1 MFWDD
6 VIFLRFLVCSHELD
20 IHCSGSPTTSNFYSH
35 DFRPGGLSE
44 MGLNVEYS
52 ECTTSFILVSA
63 YEYSFGGFL
72 FYPHFRVANKLTID
86 SRSDFLPMAF
96 PVTISIPQNISG
108 PSDGFIKHVEFHGA
122 DETNFS
128 FTYEKLEKTLLFEYL
143 TRNDTLCHEHVMT
156 VTFKTPTVHFCVD
169 VLKRGIF
176 CERKQ
181 YRFLGYSESQMT
193 EKTCFMMHMS
203 EYGIHD
209 LLSNFGDFYQIT
221 DPRLRA
227 RRCGLLFATFDNL
240 LELSRDDV
248 VVEPDVKSHFGR
260 DIFTSGCGFMY
271 PQFHAKLRSQLKGTR
286 YPEPSAILV
295 RYQGFEGMLVLKD
308 GPQNFSHQ
316 VQLHESMQKFDI
328 QEAIKNAITFMCV
341 VDHSRPHENGYLD
354 ILLTMLLIDRGVL
367 AEYIKSL
374 QKDYYKLLKKMC
386 KDKASADFFLRLT
399 GRNCSVNRNLTTQL
413 RQDEIDKMM
422 DYVDDPEHE
431 PPKLKR
437 VPRTYILVP
446 KSRMV
451 FGVCDPHGELNY
463 DECYFKPTLFN
474 DESEEFANKSK
485 VIVACIPCYHPGDI
499 RVLTLTH
506 DKSGYENLF
515 DCLVL
520 PVKGRHSHAFEC
532 GGSNL
537 GGTKFF
543 VSWDESLIP
552 KENVKMGSYSP
563 NTRISAKFCTI
574 PPGSSHRKNVKVN
587 QEEMIDHF
595 ATFVDNLPKRIDQTY
610 KRFAKALGPSSDVCK
625 QLSKMFYQATHLTV
639 DATVLQ
645 KRLAEE
651 FKHKDPAR
659 PGTSSGDQSP
669 TERSGLLEEDGEET
683 PEIYFTGIT
692 GRNNEGLE
700 QGCLDQLLNRLCS
713 CRRKPSSG
721 PDYEALWNEF
731 DEQTARFVEEME
743 QGQDFN

>member
-1 MFWDD
+1 
-6 VIFLRFLVCSHELD
+6 
-20 IHCSGSPTTSNFYSH
+20 
-35 DFRPGGLSE
+35 

-96 PVTISIPQNISG
+96 PVTISVPENIPG

-122 DETNFS
+122 DETNVF
-128 FTYEKLEKTLLFEYL
+128 FTYKKLEKTLLFEYL
-143 TRNDTLCHEHVMT
+143 RRNGTLCHEHVMT

-176 CERKQ
+176 CEQKQ

-203 EYGIHD
+203 ESGIHD
-209 LLSNFGDFYQIT
+209 LLSKFGDFYQIT

-227 RRCGLLFATFDNL
+227 RSCGLLFATFDNL

-248 VVEPDVKSHFGR
+248 VVEPDVKSRFGR

-271 PQFHAKLRSQLKGTR
+271 PQFHAKLQSQLKGIR

-295 RYQGFEGMLVLKD
+295 RYQGFEGTLVLKD
-308 GPQNFSHQ
+308 GPPNVSHQ

-413 RQDEIDKMM
+413 RQDEIDKMI

-451 FGVCDPHGELNY
+451 FGVSDPHGELNY
-463 DECYFKPTLFN
+463 DGCYFKPTLFN

-563 NTRISAKFCTI
+563 NIRISAKFCTI

-700 QGCLDQLLNRLCS
+700 QGCLDQLLNQLCS
-713 CRRKPSSG
+713 CRRKPSSD

>member
-1 MFWDD
+1 M
-6 VIFLRFLVCSHELD
+6 
-20 IHCSGSPTTSNFYSH
+20 
-35 DFRPGGLSE
+35 
-44 MGLNVEYS
+44 
-52 ECTTSFILVSA
+52 
-63 YEYSFGGFL
+63 
-72 FYPHFRVANKLTID
+72 
-86 SRSDFLPMAF
+86 PMAF

-128 FTYEKLEKTLLFEYL
+128 FTYKKLEKTLLFEYL
-143 TRNDTLCHEHVMT
+143 RRNDTLCHEHVMT

-176 CERKQ
+176 CEQKQ

-203 EYGIHD
+203 ESRIHN
-209 LLSNFGDFYQIT
+209 LLSKFGDFYQIT

-227 RRCGLLFATFDNL
+227 RRCGLLFATFDIL

-248 VVEPDVKSHFGR
+248 VVKPDVKSGFGR

-413 RQDEIDKMM
+413 RQDEIDKMI

-515 DCLVL
+515 DCLLL

-669 TERSGLLEEDGEET
+669 TERSGLLEEEGEET

-692 GRNNEGLE
+692 RRNNEGLE

>member
-1 MFWDD
+1 M
-6 VIFLRFLVCSHELD
+6 
-20 IHCSGSPTTSNFYSH
+20 
-35 DFRPGGLSE
+35 
-44 MGLNVEYS
+44 
-52 ECTTSFILVSA
+52 
-63 YEYSFGGFL
+63 
-72 FYPHFRVANKLTID
+72 
-86 SRSDFLPMAF
+86 PMAF
-96 PVTISIPQNISG
+96 PVTISVPENIPG

-122 DETNFS
+122 DETNVF
-128 FTYEKLEKTLLFEYL
+128 FTYKKLEKTLLFEYL
-143 TRNDTLCHEHVMT
+143 RRNGTLCHEHVMT

-176 CERKQ
+176 CEQKQ

-203 EYGIHD
+203 ESRIHD

-227 RRCGLLFATFDNL
+227 RRCGLLFATFDIL

-248 VVEPDVKSHFGR
+248 VVKPDVKSGFGR

-295 RYQGFEGMLVLKD
+295 RYQGFEGVLVLKD
-308 GPQNFSHQ
+308 APPNVSHQ

-451 FGVCDPHGELNY
+451 FGVCDPLGELNY

-563 NTRISAKFCTI
+563 NIRISAKFCTI

-610 KRFAKALGPSSDVCK
+610 KRFAKAFGPSSDVCK

-713 CRRKPSSG
+713 CRRKPSSD

-731 DEQTARFVEEME
+731 DEQTVRFVEEME

>member
-1 MFWDD
+1 M
-6 VIFLRFLVCSHELD
+6 
-20 IHCSGSPTTSNFYSH
+20 
-35 DFRPGGLSE
+35 
-44 MGLNVEYS
+44 
-52 ECTTSFILVSA
+52 
-63 YEYSFGGFL
+63 
-72 FYPHFRVANKLTID
+72 
-86 SRSDFLPMAF
+86 PMAF
-96 PVTISIPQNISG
+96 PVTISVPENIPG

-122 DETNFS
+122 DETNVF
-128 FTYEKLEKTLLFEYL
+128 FTYKKLEKTLLFEYL
-143 TRNDTLCHEHVMT
+143 RRNGTLCHEHVMT

-176 CERKQ
+176 CEQKQ

-203 EYGIHD
+203 ESRIHD

-227 RRCGLLFATFDNL
+227 RRCGLLFATFDIL

-248 VVEPDVKSHFGR
+248 VVKPDVKSGFGR

-295 RYQGFEGMLVLKD
+295 RYQGFEGVLVLKD
-308 GPQNFSHQ
+308 APPNVSHQ

-413 RQDEIDKMM
+413 RQDEIDKMI

-451 FGVCDPHGELNY
+451 FGVSDPHGELNY

-543 VSWDESLIP
+543 VSWDESLVP

-669 TERSGLLEEDGEET
+669 TERSGLLEEEGEET

>member
-1 MFWDD
+1 M
-6 VIFLRFLVCSHELD
+6 
-20 IHCSGSPTTSNFYSH
+20 
-35 DFRPGGLSE
+35 
-44 MGLNVEYS
+44 
-52 ECTTSFILVSA
+52 A
-63 YEYSFGGFL
+63 Y
-72 FYPHFRVANKLTID
+72 
-86 SRSDFLPMAF
+86 
-96 PVTISIPQNISG
+96 PVTISIPEDISG

-122 DETNFS
+122 DETNFF
-128 FTYEKLEKTLLFEYL
+128 FTYKKLEKTLLFEYL
-143 TRNDTLCHEHVMT
+143 RRNETLCHEHVMT

-176 CERKQ
+176 CEQKQ

-203 EYGIHD
+203 ESGIHD
-209 LLSNFGDFYQIT
+209 LLSKFGDFYQIT

-227 RRCGLLFATFDNL
+227 RSCGLLFATFDNL

-248 VVEPDVKSHFGR
+248 VVEPDVKRRGH
-260 DIFTSGCGFMY
+260 IFTSGCGFMY
-271 PQFHAKLRSQLKGTR
+271 PQFHAKLQSQLKGTR

-295 RYQGFEGMLVLKD
+295 RYQGFEGTLVLKD
-308 GPQNFSHQ
+308 RRLNVSHQ
-316 VQLHESMQKFDI
+316 VQLHESMQKLDI
-328 QEAIKNAITFMCV
+328 QEAMKNAITFICL
-341 VDHSRPHENGYLD
+341 VDHSKPHENGYLD

-386 KDKASADFFLRLT
+386 KDKASADLFLRLT
-399 GRNCSVNRNLTTQL
+399 GRNCSVNRNLTKQL
-413 RQDEIDKMM
+413 RQDEIDKMI
-422 DYVDDPEHE
+422 DYVEDPEHE

-437 VPRTYILVP
+437 VTRTYILVP
-446 KSRMV
+446 KSRVV
-451 FGVCDPHGELNY
+451 FGVCDPYGELNY
-463 DECYFKPTLFN
+463 DECYFKPTLFH

-543 VSWDESLIP
+543 VSWDESLFP
-552 KENVKMGSYSP
+552 KENVEMGSYSP
-563 NTRISAKFCTI
+563 NTRKCKVRANT
-574 PPGSSHRKNVKVN
+574 GSSRRKNVKVS

-610 KRFAKALGPSSDVCK
+610 KRFAKAFGPSSDECK
-625 QLSKMFYQATHLTV
+625 QLNKMFYQATHLTV

-651 FKHKDPAR
+651 FKHIDPAR
-659 PGTSSGDQSP
+659 PRTSSGDQSP
-669 TERSGLLEEDGEET
+669 TERSGLLEEEGEET
-683 PEIYFTGIT
+683 PETYFTGIT

-743 QGQDFN
+743 QGQNFN

>member
-1 MFWDD
+1 
-6 VIFLRFLVCSHELD
+6 
-20 IHCSGSPTTSNFYSH
+20 
-35 DFRPGGLSE
+35 
-44 MGLNVEYS
+44 
-52 ECTTSFILVSA
+52 
-63 YEYSFGGFL
+63 
-72 FYPHFRVANKLTID
+72 
-86 SRSDFLPMAF
+86 MAF
-96 PVTISIPQNISG
+96 PVTISVPENIPG

-122 DETNFS
+122 DETNVF
-128 FTYEKLEKTLLFEYL
+128 FTYKKLEKTLLFEYL
-143 TRNDTLCHEHVMT
+143 RRNGTLCHEHVMT

-176 CERKQ
+176 CEQKQ

-203 EYGIHD
+203 ESRIHD

-227 RRCGLLFATFDNL
+227 RRCGLLFATFDIL

-248 VVEPDVKSHFGR
+248 VVKPDVKSGFGR

-295 RYQGFEGMLVLKD
+295 RYQGFEGVLVLKD
-308 GPQNFSHQ
+308 APPNVSHQ

-374 QKDYYKLLKKMC
+374 QKGYYKLLKKMC
-386 KDKASADFFLRLT
+386 KEKASADFFLRLT
-399 GRNCSVNRNLTTQL
+399 GRNCSVDRNLTTQL
-413 RQDEIDKMM
+413 RQDEIDKMI

-563 NTRISAKFCTI
+563 NIRISAKFCTI

-669 TERSGLLEEDGEET
+669 TERSGLLEEEGEET

-692 GRNNEGLE
+692 GRNNEWLE

-721 PDYEALWNEF
+721 PDYEVLWNEF

>member
-1 MFWDD
+1 M
-6 VIFLRFLVCSHELD
+6 
-20 IHCSGSPTTSNFYSH
+20 
-35 DFRPGGLSE
+35 
-44 MGLNVEYS
+44 
-52 ECTTSFILVSA
+52 
-63 YEYSFGGFL
+63 
-72 FYPHFRVANKLTID
+72 
-86 SRSDFLPMAF
+86 PMAF
-96 PVTISIPQNISG
+96 PVTISVPENIPG

-122 DETNFS
+122 DETNVF
-128 FTYEKLEKTLLFEYL
+128 FTYKKLEKTLLFEYL
-143 TRNDTLCHEHVMT
+143 RRNGTLCHEHVMT

-176 CERKQ
+176 CEQKQ

-203 EYGIHD
+203 ESRIHD

-227 RRCGLLFATFDNL
+227 RRCGLLFATFDIL

-248 VVEPDVKSHFGR
+248 VVKPDVKSGFGR

-295 RYQGFEGMLVLKD
+295 RYQGFEGVLVLKD
-308 GPQNFSHQ
+308 APPNVSHQ

-451 FGVCDPHGELNY
+451 FGVCDPLGELNY

-563 NTRISAKFCTI
+563 NIRISAKFCTI

-610 KRFAKALGPSSDVCK
+610 KRFAKAFGPSSDVCK
-625 QLSKMFYQATHLTV
+625 QLSKVFYQATHLTV

-645 KRLAEE
+645 KRLTEE

-713 CRRKPSSG
+713 CRRKPSSD

-731 DEQTARFVEEME
+731 DEQTVRFVEEME

>member
-1 MFWDD
+1 
-6 VIFLRFLVCSHELD
+6 
-20 IHCSGSPTTSNFYSH
+20 
-35 DFRPGGLSE
+35 

-63 YEYSFGGFL
+63 YEYSFVGFL

-122 DETNFS
+122 DETNFF
-128 FTYEKLEKTLLFEYL
+128 FTYKKLENTLLFEYL
-143 TRNDTLCHEHVMT
+143 RRNGTLCHEHVMT

-248 VVEPDVKSHFGR
+248 VVEPDVKSRFGR

-295 RYQGFEGMLVLKD
+295 RYQEFEGMLVLKD
-308 GPQNFSHQ
+308 GPPNFSHQ

-485 VIVACIPCYHPGDI
+485 VIMACIPCYHPGDI

-520 PVKGRHSHAFEC
+520 PVKGRYSHAFEC

-563 NTRISAKFCTI
+563 NTRKCKVSAKFCTI
-574 PPGSSHRKNVKVN
+574 RPGSSHRKNVKVN

-595 ATFVDNLPKRIDQTY
+595 ATFVDNLPKWIDQTY
-610 KRFAKALGPSSDVCK
+610 KRFAKAFGPSSDVCK

-683 PEIYFTGIT
+683 PEINFTGIT

-713 CRRKPSSG
+713 CRRKPSSD

>member
-1 MFWDD
+1 M
-6 VIFLRFLVCSHELD
+6 
-20 IHCSGSPTTSNFYSH
+20 
-35 DFRPGGLSE
+35 
-44 MGLNVEYS
+44 
-52 ECTTSFILVSA
+52 
-63 YEYSFGGFL
+63 
-72 FYPHFRVANKLTID
+72 
-86 SRSDFLPMAF
+86 PMAF
-96 PVTISIPQNISG
+96 PVTISVPENIPG

-122 DETNFS
+122 DETNVF
-128 FTYEKLEKTLLFEYL
+128 FTYKKLEKTLLFEYL
-143 TRNDTLCHEHVMT
+143 RRNGTLCHEHVMT

-176 CERKQ
+176 CEQKQ

-203 EYGIHD
+203 ESRIHD

-227 RRCGLLFATFDNL
+227 RRCGLLFATFDIL

-248 VVEPDVKSHFGR
+248 VVKPDVKSGFGR

-386 KDKASADFFLRLT
+386 KDKASADFFLLLT

-413 RQDEIDKMM
+413 RQDEIDKMI

-669 TERSGLLEEDGEET
+669 TERSGLLEEEGEET
-683 PEIYFTGIT
+683 PEIYFSGIT

>member
-1 MFWDD
+1 
-6 VIFLRFLVCSHELD
+6 
-20 IHCSGSPTTSNFYSH
+20 
-35 DFRPGGLSE
+35 
-44 MGLNVEYS
+44 
-52 ECTTSFILVSA
+52 
-63 YEYSFGGFL
+63 
-72 FYPHFRVANKLTID
+72 
-86 SRSDFLPMAF
+86 MAF
-96 PVTISIPQNISG
+96 PVTISVPENIPG

-122 DETNFS
+122 DETNVF
-128 FTYEKLEKTLLFEYL
+128 FTYKKLEKTLLFEYL
-143 TRNDTLCHEHVMT
+143 RRNETLSHEHVMT

-176 CERKQ
+176 CEQKQ

-203 EYGIHD
+203 ESRIHD

-227 RRCGLLFATFDNL
+227 RRCGLLFATFDIL

-248 VVEPDVKSHFGR
+248 VVKPDVKSGFGR

-295 RYQGFEGMLVLKD
+295 RYQGFEGVLVLKD
-308 GPQNFSHQ
+308 APPNVSHQ

-374 QKDYYKLLKKMC
+374 QKGYYKLLKKMC
-386 KDKASADFFLRLT
+386 KEKASADFFLRLT
-399 GRNCSVNRNLTTQL
+399 GRNCSVDRNLTTQL
-413 RQDEIDKMM
+413 RQDEIDKMI

-563 NTRISAKFCTI
+563 NIRISAKFCTI

-587 QEEMIDHF
+587 QEEMIEHF

-669 TERSGLLEEDGEET
+669 TERSGLLEEEGEET

-692 GRNNEGLE
+692 GRNNEWLE

-721 PDYEALWNEF
+721 PDYEVLWNEF

>member
-1 MFWDD
+1 M
-6 VIFLRFLVCSHELD
+6 
-20 IHCSGSPTTSNFYSH
+20 
-35 DFRPGGLSE
+35 
-44 MGLNVEYS
+44 
-52 ECTTSFILVSA
+52 
-63 YEYSFGGFL
+63 
-72 FYPHFRVANKLTID
+72 
-86 SRSDFLPMAF
+86 PMAF
-96 PVTISIPQNISG
+96 PVTISVPENIPG

-122 DETNFS
+122 DETNVF
-128 FTYEKLEKTLLFEYL
+128 FTYKKLEKTLLFEYL
-143 TRNDTLCHEHVMT
+143 RRNGTLCHEHVMT

-203 EYGIHD
+203 ESRIHD

-227 RRCGLLFATFDNL
+227 RRCGLLFATFDIL

-248 VVEPDVKSHFGR
+248 VVKPDVKSGFGR

-295 RYQGFEGMLVLKD
+295 RYQGFEGVLVLKD
-308 GPQNFSHQ
+308 APPNVSHQ

-413 RQDEIDKMM
+413 RQDEIDKMI

-431 PPKLKR
+431 PPKLRR
-437 VPRTYILVP
+437 VPRTYILVQ

-451 FGVCDPHGELNY
+451 FGVCDPNGELNY

-669 TERSGLLEEDGEET
+669 TERSGLLEEEGEET

>member
-1 MFWDD
+1 
-6 VIFLRFLVCSHELD
+6 
-20 IHCSGSPTTSNFYSH
+20 
-35 DFRPGGLSE
+35 

-128 FTYEKLEKTLLFEYL
+128 FTYKKLEKTLLFEYL
-143 TRNDTLCHEHVMT
+143 RRNDTLCHEHVMT

-176 CERKQ
+176 CEQKQ

-203 EYGIHD
+203 ESRIHN
-209 LLSNFGDFYQIT
+209 LLSKFGDFYQIT

-227 RRCGLLFATFDNL
+227 RRCGLLFATFDIL

-248 VVEPDVKSHFGR
+248 VVKPDVKSGFGR

-413 RQDEIDKMM
+413 RQDEIDKMI

-437 VPRTYILVP
+437 VPRTYILVL

-610 KRFAKALGPSSDVCK
+610 KRFAKALVPSSDVCK

-645 KRLAEE
+645 KRLVEE

-669 TERSGLLEEDGEET
+669 TERSGLLEEEGEET

-721 PDYEALWNEF
+721 PDYEALCNEF